1 MYTVTFINSNGQNI
15 SIKNVAEIEY
25 GDSCDS
31 MDKIPSEKIMDY
43 IFPIRGIYRLTGP
56 IVNTTYFANENIVCV
71 SVTTN

>member
-31 MDKIPSEKIMDY
+31 MDKIPSEKNNGLY
-43 IFPIRGIYRLTGP
+43 LS
-56 IVNTTYFANENIVCV
+56 NSWNL
-71 SVTTN
+71 